1 MRFRGRRKK
10 PAVLRAGGAERG
22 DELSPFE
29 RARLEREY
37 AEIENERWERVDR
50 RVQRYVMLGLI
61 VVGAVSTIVMA
72 FLTLNSSDPIIR
84 ISPGAG
90 VTVSI
95 VAGLRLRALS
105 GGETTSIWD
114 WLLQRDGKSAG

>member
-1 MRFRGRRKK
+1 MVSVRFPEPEG
-10 PAVLRAGGAERG
+10 G

-29 RARLEREY
+29 QARLEREY
-37 AEIENERWERVDR
+37 AELENERWERVDR

-61 VVGAVSTIVMA
+61 VIGAVSAIVMA
-72 FLTLNSSDPIIR
+72 FLTLNSSDPAIR

-114 WLLQRDGKSAG
+114 WLLQRDGKSAD